1 MGKQGNASK
10 YFCATVQILRNCS
23 PPRQMSEFKVR
34 EGYKIAA
41 ILKYVQIYQI
51 ENSNFLTSNMKFTLL
66 VRQDLNF

>member
-1 MGKQGNASK
+1 MYLQFLDNVACISWENKEMRRNIFVPQYRSYG
-10 YFCATVQILRNCS
+10 INCS

-51 ENSNFLTSNMKFTLL
+51 ENSNF
-66 VRQDLNF
+66 